1 MRKGFLSECF
11 LIFIKKTKFDG
22 SVKKFEWARSY
33 DIIKGLCVVGEMIV
47 VLREEQP

>member
-1 MRKGFLSECF
+1 VLFDIYQKDQEQ
-11 LIFIKKTKFDG
+11 FDG